1 MGTYTLKIVI
11 IALLLSCITPEAP
24 ACAASTAVGKIED
37 FPKVTSR
44 KWTSKYDQYFRKYT
58 KRYFGVGFEWKW
70 FKAQAIAESNLKA
83 SAQSW
88 VNAKGIMQLMP
99 RTFHEIKKKNPSFVD
114 INEPRWNIAAGI
126 YYDRKLYKKWRAER
140 PFKDKIAFTFA
151 SYNAGFRNII
161 KAQKAAKNHG
171 LNENLWHNIKA
182 VAPKVHGW
190 RHRETVGYVDKITT
204 MMK

>member
-1 MGTYTLKIVI
+1 MGEDIIKALIITL
-11 IALLLSCITPEAP
+11 ALVFVAPEAP

-37 FPKVTSR
+37 FPGVTSR

-58 KRYFGVGFEWKW
+58 KRYFGAGFEWKW

-83 SAQSW
+83 NATSW

-99 RTFHEIKKKNPSFVD
+99 KTFHEIKKKNPSFVD
-114 INEPRWNIAAGI
+114 INEPRWNIASGI
-126 YYDRKLYKKWRAER
+126 YYDRQLYKKWRAER
-140 PFKDKIAFTFA
+140 PFKDKISFTFA

-161 KAQKAAKNHG
+161 KAQKTAKNHG
-171 LNENLWHNIKA
+171 LNENLWHNIKS
-182 VAPKVHGW
+182 VAPKVSGW
-190 RHRETVGYVDKITT
+190 RHKETVGYVDKITK

>member
-1 MGTYTLKIVI
+1 MGAYAIKIVI
-11 IALLLSCITPEAP
+11 IALLLFFIAPENP
-24 ACAASTAVGKIED
+24 VGAANTAVGKIED

-99 RTFHEIKKKNPSFVD
+99 KTFHEIKKKNPSFAD

-126 YYDRKLYKKWRAER
+126 YYDRQLYKKWRADR
-140 PFKDKIAFTFA
+140 PFKDKISFTFA

-161 KAQKAAKNHG
+161 KAQKKAKSSG
-171 LNENLWHNIKA
+171 LNENLWHNIKS
-182 VAPKVHGW
+182 VAPKVRGW
-190 RHRETVGYVDKITT
+190 RHKETVGYVDKITT